1 MSSIKSIES
10 LGIHESS
17 PRPLFQDV
25 EPAVAAATK
34 ELYMAKRAPSKEQEP
49 ETLVSEPKCED
60 NLEEGLESLDGK
72 VGENSAKIIL
82 SRSEALETPN
92 SIGLQMDAMDF
103 DTADQRRPTALNA
116 DRAAAATSRS
126 MDEKIVETIQVSSRC

>member
-10 LGIHESS
+10 LDIHESS
-17 PRPLFQDV
+17 PRPPFQDG
-25 EPAVAAATK
+25 EPAGVAAK
-34 ELYMAKRAPSKEQEP
+34 QLYMANRAPSEKQEP
-49 ETLVSEPKCED
+49 ETLVAAPECEG

-82 SRSEALETPN
+82 SQSGALETPN